1 MRERKG
7 EEGDDGRVT
16 RFLEKPR
23 GDGSWINGGFFVCEP
38 RLFDYLDSGDATVL
52 EREPLQNLARD
63 GELVTYRHPGF
74 WKCMDT
80 LRDKQELSEMWAS
93 GDAPWKTWG

>member
-1 MRERKG
+1 MQ
-7 EEGDDGRVT
+7 

-38 RLFDYLDSGDATVL
+38 GIFGYL
-52 EREPLQNLARD
+52 RD
-63 GELVTYRHPGF
+63 GDKTIFERAPMETLAGEGQLSAYQHEGF

-80 LRDKQELSEMWAS
+80 LRDKQELNQMWAS
-93 GDAPWKTWG
+93 GKAPWMMR